1 MSELFGHWPSDY
13 HAPDQLPEDRGW
25 GWLIVLVVGALAV
38 AAGVLIDWPAA
49 IGVIV
54 VAALLLL
61 LYRVRRRV
69 GTKRVKTQP

>member
-1 MSELFGHWPSDY
+1 MSELFGHWPSGY
-13 HAPDQLPEDRGW
+13 HAPDHPPEDQGW

-49 IGVIV
+49 LGVIV

-61 LYRVRRRV
+61 LSRVRRRV
-69 GTKRVKTQP
+69 GAKRMKTQP